1 MPYLSIALIV
11 VAFCVLVY
19 RLHSDHQKE
28 RDLLI
33 TRIQTPQL
41 APTLVPTQPP
51 PKAEQ
56 TYDEGQEIRALVHGE
71 NGAET

>member
-1 MPYLSIALIV
+1 MSYLAITLV
-11 VAFCVLVY
+11 VIAFCVLVY
-19 RLHSDHQKE
+19 RLHADHQKE

-33 TRIQTPQL
+33 TRIQAPQL
-41 APTLVPTQPP
+41 APSLVPPKPP

-71 NGAET
+71 NGTSV